1 MPADSSKNV
10 SRRFALGGLVA
21 VLAAGCSRLGF
32 MAANVPAVFG
42 SYKRHTN
49 IAYGSDPQHRLDVY
63 VPERVAGAPG
73 KVAGALDKA
82 IEAPRPV
89 VLFWHGGRWRFGDKS
104 DYRFVGAAL
113 AEAGYVVIVANYRH
127 YPQVKMPGFMDDA
140 AQACLWAAAH
150 AREFGGDPER
160 LYLMGHSA
168 GAHLAALVTLDP
180 RYFAASGRPAPR
192 IAGVIGLSGPYDFLP
207 LLEADVQ
214 DMFGPPPL
222 YPESQ
227 PINFLRADS
236 PPMLLVHGLDDDTV
250 RPKNSRNLA
259 AGLSALG
266 VPVTL
271 KLYPKLS
278 HADTVA
284 ALTTLL
290 RGRAPILSDITAFVD
305 QPAQAALAAA
315 GAVVA

>member
-1 MPADSSKNV
+1 MPVDNPV
-10 SRRFALGGLVA
+10 RMSRRI
-21 VLAAGCSRLGF
+21 VLAGLSALLAGCARLGF
-32 MAANVPAVFG
+32 LAANAPAIFG
-42 SYKRHTN
+42 PYKRHAN
-49 IAYGSDPQHRLDVY
+49 IAYGADPQHRLDVY
-63 VPERVAGAPG
+63 VPQQASGV
-73 KVAGALDKA
+73 
-82 IEAPRPV
+82 PRAV
-89 VLFWHGGRWRFGDKS
+89 VVFWHGGRWRFGDKA

-113 AEAGYVVIVANYRH
+113 AESGYVAVVANYRH
-127 YPQVKMPGFMDDA
+127 YPQVKLPGFMDDA
-140 AQACLWAAAH
+140 ARAALWAAAH
-150 AREFGGDPER
+150 ADEFGVDRRR

-180 RYFAASGRPAPR
+180 GYFAATGQSAPH

-207 LLEADVQ
+207 LLEPDVQ

-222 YPESQ
+222 YPQSQ
-227 PINFLRADS
+227 PINFVRADA
-236 PPMLLVHGLDDDTV
+236 PPMLLLHGLDDDTV

-259 AGLSALG
+259 GALSALG

-290 RGRAPILSDITAFVD
+290 RFRAPTLADITSFIESR
-305 QPAQAALAAA
+305 ALAS
-315 GAVVA
+315 